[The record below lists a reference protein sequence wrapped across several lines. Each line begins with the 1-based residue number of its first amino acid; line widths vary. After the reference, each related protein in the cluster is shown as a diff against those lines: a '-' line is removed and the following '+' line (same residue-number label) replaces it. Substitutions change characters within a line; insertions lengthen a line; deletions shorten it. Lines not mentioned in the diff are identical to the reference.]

1 MPEKILIVDDDL
13 ETLRLVGI
21 MLQRQGYT
29 ITAANSGSQAI
40 SMAKNEQP
48 DLILLDVMMPEMDGY
63 EVARQLRADTDLSQ
77 IPILMFTAKSQVEDK
92 VTGYES
98 GADDYLTKPT
108 HPAELNAH
116 IKALLSRT
124 GKLRLVAAHA
134 PAPEKGY
141 VIGVIG
147 ARGGV
152 GASTLGL
159 NLAVTLVQKNK
170 LTVNAAELRP
180 GNGTWGLELGYLN
193 PEALRNLLQYKPSE
207 ITQEVVESEIITNA
221 SGVRLL
227 LSGYQPREADALTS
241 TAHFEAIL
249 KQLSFSAA
257 VSIVDLGAY
266 QIPCIERILTHC
278 NEVILVVDPH
288 PIAVARAKAILED
301 LESKGFGKAKLVTI
315 VLLNRLRADIQLSWS
330 QVQESLSQPVAVVF
344 TPVPELTYQAALR
357 LTPMVM
363 LQPDGLHNQQF
374 GKLAELI
381 VQHAH
386 KG

>member
-21 MLQRQGYT
+21 MLQRQGYA
-29 ITAANSGSQAI
+29 IVAANSGAQAL
-40 SMAKNEQP
+40 SMVRTEQP

-63 EVARQLRADTDLSQ
+63 EVARQLRGDSELSQ
-77 IPILMFTAKSQVEDK
+77 IPILMFTAKTQVEDK

-124 GKLRLVAAHA
+124 SKSRPVA

-141 VIGVIG
+141 VVGVMG
-147 ARGGV
+147 VRGGV
-152 GASTLGL
+152 GVSTLAL

-170 LTVNAAELRP
+170 MNVNAAEFRP
-180 GNGTWGLELGYLN
+180 GNGAWGLELGYVN
-193 PEALRNLLQYKPSE
+193 PEGIRNLLQYKPAE
-207 ITQEVVESEIITNA
+207 INRDALEKEIIANA

-227 LSGYQPREADALTS
+227 LSSYQPREVDLVNS
-241 TAHFEAIL
+241 TTQFEAIAD
-249 KQLSFSAA
+249 QLAYTAPIS
-257 VSIVDLGAY
+257 VIDLGNN
-266 QIPCIERILTHC
+266 QLPCADRILNHLS
-278 NEVILVVDPH
+278 EVILVLDPH
-288 PIAVARAKAILED
+288 PIAVSRAKAVLED
-301 LESKGFGKAKLVTI
+301 LAHKGFGKAKLITV
-315 VLLNRLRADIQLSWS
+315 VLVNRLRADIQLSWS
-330 QVQESLSQPVAVVF
+330 QVQEGISQPIAVVF
-344 TPVPELTYQAALR
+344 TPVPELTYQAAVR

-374 GKLAELI
+374 WKLAEL
-381 VQHAH
+381 VAQHAH
-386 KG
+386 KA